1 METPS
6 NETGGWVKRGGTWWD
21 LGGPMPKEML
31 EEIDGQD
38 LGKVAEKNKTRKS
51 LQRTGWMVSINSK
64 SA

>member
-6 NETGGWVKRGGTWWD
+6 NETGGWVKRGRTWWD

-38 LGKVAEKNKTRKS
+38 LGKVVEKNKTCK
-51 LQRTGWMVSINSK
+51 LPQRTGWMVSINSK

>member
-1 METPS
+1 M
-6 NETGGWVKRGGTWWD
+6 KRGGTWWD